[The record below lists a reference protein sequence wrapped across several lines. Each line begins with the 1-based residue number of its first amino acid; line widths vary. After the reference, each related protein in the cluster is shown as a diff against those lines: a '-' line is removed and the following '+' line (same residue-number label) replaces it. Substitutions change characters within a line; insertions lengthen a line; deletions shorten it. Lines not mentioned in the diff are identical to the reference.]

1 MIHTL
6 KLQYNNTVRNLLK
19 YEFDT
24 LLIQYDEILGWKSIG
39 SFRW

>member
-24 LLIQYDEILGWKSIG
+24 LLIQYDEIFGWKSIG